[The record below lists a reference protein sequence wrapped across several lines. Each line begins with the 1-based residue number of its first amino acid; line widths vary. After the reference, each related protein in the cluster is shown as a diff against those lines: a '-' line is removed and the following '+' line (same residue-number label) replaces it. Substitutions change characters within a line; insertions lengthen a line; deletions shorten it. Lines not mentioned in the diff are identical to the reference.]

1 MTMPIPL
8 ISKDNAASV
17 LAAAYRKSIGIGSAM
32 REGASCLVLVLP
44 PTWNNRYQ
52 TLLYER
58 AGLHRCVTI
67 GIGNTSVLKNISW
80 PGPIVLHAHWFSS
93 FFNNSR
99 DEVEAN
105 SLLNDLCE
113 DIALFKQRTGAKLL
127 WTAHNVF
134 PHDNRFPSVF
144 MRLRQWIFEEFDAI
158 HVMHED
164 HVSIL
169 ENAFSRVSPPV
180 FVVPHMIYS
189 GSYPDGVSKDVAR
202 NYYGIPPGDFVYGY
216 FGSIQSYKNLD
227 YFLTAFSFL
236 QKKIDH
242 SISVL
247 IGGVPSDSKYVISL
261 KNKWGANSNVRFLMR
276 NIPDHEIQY
285 IHKASDAMVLPYGET
300 LNSGAAFMAAGFDIP
315 FIMPFCSASKSLLDL
330 GAICYDQFNEGALE
344 SAMFD
349 VLKGHKGTV
358 VSEYRNELKSSS
370 VSELF
375 FGNLISIFSDDA

>member
-8 ISKDNAASV
+8 ISQDNAASV
-17 LAAAYRKSIGIGSAM
+17 LAAAYRKNSGSVSAM
-32 REGASCLVLVLP
+32 HAPCLVLVLP

-58 AGLHRCVTI
+58 AGLHQCATI
-67 GIGNTSVLKNISW
+67 GIGNTGVLKNISW

-93 FFNNSR
+93 YFNNSR

-105 SLLNDLCE
+105 SLLDDLCE
-113 DIALFKQRTGAKLL
+113 DIALFRQRTGAKLL

-144 MRLRQWIFEEFDAI
+144 MRLRQWIFEEFDAV

-169 ENAFSRVSPPV
+169 EHAFSRSSPPS

-202 NYYGIPPGDFVYGY
+202 NYYGIPLNDFVYGY

-227 YFLTAFSFL
+227 YFLTSFSSL
-236 QKKIDH
+236 CKKTDGF
-242 SISVL
+242 ISVL
-247 IGGVPSDSKYVISL
+247 IGGIPSDPDAVVSL
-261 KNKWGANSNVRFLMR
+261 KNKWGANPNVRLLMR

-285 IHKASDAMVLPYGET
+285 IHRASDAMVLPYGET
-300 LNSGAAFMAAGFDIP
+300 LNSGAAFMAAGFDMP

-330 GAICYDQFNEGALE
+330 GAVCYDQSSEGALV
-344 SAMFD
+344 SAMSD
-349 VLKGHKGTV
+349 VLGGYKGKV
-358 VSEYRNELKSSS
+358 VSGYKDQLRSFS
-370 VSELF
+370 VSEQF
-375 FGNLISIFSDDA
+375 FGNLLSLFSNDA